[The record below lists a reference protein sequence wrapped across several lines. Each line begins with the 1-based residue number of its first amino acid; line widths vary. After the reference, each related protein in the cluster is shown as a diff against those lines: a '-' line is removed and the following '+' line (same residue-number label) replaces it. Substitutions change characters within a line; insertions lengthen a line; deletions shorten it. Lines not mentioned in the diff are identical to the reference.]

1 MYKMED
7 LQNVMRVIDKNSD
20 KLPEGDYLELCN
32 LLRNVFRNEERK
44 VVNTIFNYENF
55 DLYVPGQHPRV
66 TDYFFDNYFTT
77 SINHDRTFLRSQ
89 IAYLEGELEYSR
101 PLRRISK
108 YVKQDALI
116 HYCSMND
123 INIDECNEES
133 LKQYKINNGTYVDD
147 RTFKKYIHT
156 ICKGYMHIDN
166 IYRVM
171 YSNLILDRIERLSA
185 CLDDL
190 DDL

>member
-1 MYKMED
+1 VYKMED

-66 TDYFFDNYFTT
+66 TDYFYDNYFTT

-101 PLRRISK
+101 PQQRISK
-108 YVKQDALI
+108 YVKGDALI

-123 INIDECNEES
+123 INLDTCNEES
-133 LKQYKINNGTYVDD
+133 LKQYKINNGTYIDD

-190 DDL
+190 DDV

>member
-133 LKQYKINNGTYVDD
+133 LKQYKINNGTYADD

>member
-1 MYKMED
+1 MED

-66 TDYFFDNYFTT
+66 TDYFYDNYFTT
-77 SINHDRTFLRSQ
+77 SINHDRMLLRSQ
-89 IAYLEGELEYSR
+89 IMHLEDELEYSR
-101 PLRRISK
+101 PLQRISK

-133 LKQYKINNGTYVDD
+133 LKQYKINNGTYIDD

-171 YSNLILDRIERLSA
+171 YSNLLLDRVERLSA

>member
-1 MYKMED
+1 VYKMED

-133 LKQYKINNGTYVDD
+133 LKQYKINNGTYADD

>member
-1 MYKMED
+1 MED

-66 TDYFFDNYFTT
+66 TDYFYDNYFTT

-101 PLRRISK
+101 PQQRISK
-108 YVKQDALI
+108 YVKGDALI

-123 INIDECNEES
+123 INLDTCNEES
-133 LKQYKINNGTYVDD
+133 LKQYKINNGTYTDD

-190 DDL
+190 DDV

>member
-1 MYKMED
+1 MED

-101 PLRRISK
+101 PLQRISK

-116 HYCSMND
+116 HYCSMNA

-133 LKQYKINNGTYVDD
+133 LKQYKINNGTYADD
-147 RTFKKYIHT
+147 RTFKKYIYT

>member
-1 MYKMED
+1 VYKMED
-7 LQNVMRVIDKNSD
+7 LQNVMRVIDQNSD

-44 VVNTIFNYENF
+44 IVNTIFNYDDF
-55 DLYVPGQHPRV
+55 DLHVPGQHPRV
-66 TDYFFDNYFTT
+66 TNYFYDNYLTT
-77 SINHDRTFLRSQ
+77 SINHDRMLLRSQ
-89 IAYLEGELEYSR
+89 IMHLEDELEYSR
-101 PLRRISK
+101 PLQRISK

-133 LKQYKINNGTYVDD
+133 LKQYKINNGTYTDD
-147 RTFKKYIHT
+147 RTFKKYIHV

-166 IYRVM
+166 IYRAM
-171 YSNLILDRIERLSA
+171 YSNLLLDRIERLRT

>member
-66 TDYFFDNYFTT
+66 TDYFYDNYFTT

-101 PLRRISK
+101 PQQRISK
-108 YVKQDALI
+108 YVKGDALI

-123 INIDECNEES
+123 INLDTCNEES
-133 LKQYKINNGTYVDD
+133 LKQYKINNGTYTDD
-147 RTFKKYIHT
+147 RTFKKYIRT

-190 DDL
+190 DDV

>member
-1 MYKMED
+1 MED

-66 TDYFFDNYFTT
+66 TDYFYDNYFTT

-101 PLRRISK
+101 PQQRISK

-133 LKQYKINNGTYVDD
+133 LKQYKINNGTYIDD
-147 RTFKKYIHT
+147 RTFKKYIRT

>member
-1 MYKMED
+1 MED

-66 TDYFFDNYFTT
+66 TDYFYDNYFTT

-101 PLRRISK
+101 PQQRISK
-108 YVKQDALI
+108 YVKGDALI

-123 INIDECNEES
+123 INLDTCNEES
-133 LKQYKINNGTYVDD
+133 LKQYKINNGTYTDD
-147 RTFKKYIHT
+147 ITFKKYIRT

-190 DDL
+190 DDV

>member
-66 TDYFFDNYFTT
+66 TDYFYDNYFTT

-101 PLRRISK
+101 PQQRISK

-133 LKQYKINNGTYVDD
+133 LKQYKINNGTYIDD
-147 RTFKKYIHT
+147 RTFKKYIRT

-171 YSNLILDRIERLSA
+171 YSNLILDRIERLSG

-190 DDL
+190 DDV

>member
-66 TDYFFDNYFTT
+66 TDYFYDNYFTT
-77 SINHDRTFLRSQ
+77 SINHDRMFLRSQ

-101 PLRRISK
+101 PLQRISK
-108 YVKQDALI
+108 YVKGDALI

-123 INIDECNEES
+123 INLDTCNEES
-133 LKQYKINNGTYVDD
+133 LKQYKINNGTYIDD

-156 ICKGYMHIDN
+156 ICKGYIHIDN

-185 CLDDL
+185 CLDDI

>member
-66 TDYFFDNYFTT
+66 TDYFYDNYFTT

-101 PLRRISK
+101 PQQRISK
-108 YVKQDALI
+108 YVKGDALI

-123 INIDECNEES
+123 INLDTCNEES
-133 LKQYKINNGTYVDD
+133 LKQYKINNGTYIDD

-190 DDL
+190 DDV